1 MYLCNVNKK
10 QIIIRTPAAT
20 GNSGNKIMTTT
31 QFFNEIQK
39 VNESAVMTTLFDY
52 AINKDKSFKYIYLQ
66 SEPTEEVKAMCEAN
80 GFEIIKNKMWKSMG
94 SAMASSII
102 WQILPINRNE
112 VELVEA

>member
-1 MYLCNVNKK
+1 
-10 QIIIRTPAAT
+10 
-20 GNSGNKIMTTT
+20 
-31 QFFNEIQK
+31 
-39 VNESAVMTTLFDY
+39 MTTLFDY